1 MSYDNNQLSKA
12 VAHMLSLSDT
22 LYVIECNEMNV
33 IAYTFEKEGYQKPF
47 ANCVAWIKD
56 NYMDMTGGDW
66 CVSLFTTKGLL
77 QYPPEEGSL
86 TLELETPFPF
96 ERMEKL
102 QAKFK
107 RAVQSELYQLGYRD
121 YRDLT
126 CEKLQSIGKLSVRKA
141 WRNCGDKT
149 VEEVSRVMSDMGF
162 EF

>member
-86 TLELETPFPF
+86 TLELETPFVSKAAKIANQTKDPPTSGDIEELKELMQRFLKDVDF
-96 ERMEKL
+96 EYGIK
-102 QAKFK
+102 K
-107 RAVQSELYQLGYRD
+107 
-121 YRDLT
+121 
-126 CEKLQSIGKLSVRKA
+126 
-141 WRNCGDKT
+141 
-149 VEEVSRVMSDMGF
+149 
-162 EF
+162 